1 MKSSAG
7 PEPAPPK
14 RKYFPAREKLLS
26 HNRRSPQAEEEGE
39 GVKLSEPAIRH
50 PSLCLPTQDNIWRS
64 QLGRLV
70 EAAAA
75 VDRQG
80 GEGPTL
86 AAPRLA
92 TLQGHRPSCPRAELA
107 TFEEQLVSKQTEGF
121 IL

>member
-1 MKSSAG
+1 MKSSA
-7 PEPAPPK
+7 ARSSPPK

-26 HNRRSPQAEEEGE
+26 HNRRSPQAEEEE
-39 GVKLSEPAIRH
+39 EDCVKLSEPAIRH

-107 TFEEQLVSKQTEGF
+107 SFEEQLV
-121 IL
+121 

>member
-1 MKSSAG
+1 MKGSAARSS
-7 PEPAPPK
+7 PPK
-14 RKYFPAREKLLS
+14 RKYFPAGEKLLS
-26 HNRRSPQAEEEGE
+26 HNRRSPQAEEEDC
-39 GVKLSEPAIRH
+39 VKLSEPAIRH

-86 AAPRLA
+86 AARRLA

-107 TFEEQLVSKQTEGF
+107 SFEEQLVSKQTEGF

>member
-26 HNRRSPQAEEEGE
+26 HNRRSPQAEEEE
-39 GVKLSEPAIRH
+39 DCVKLSEPAIRH

-75 VDRQG
+75 VDRGVKDQ
-80 GEGPTL
+80 PLQL
-86 AAPRLA
+86 AA
-92 TLQGHRPSCPRAELA
+92 
-107 TFEEQLVSKQTEGF
+107 
-121 IL
+121 